1 MAFLEYLAPEQ
12 SLALHPIITYFE
24 GLMADVNGHVLARG
38 VLVKPNEPYILQ
50 RDDDVHGN
58 PKRLRISQASILAT
72 LADRSGLWTSRSVVR
87 CAVGSKPPVFI
98 CSLSI
103 GEVASCK
110 LDLEFEEKDDV
121 VFSVKGPRGI
131 HLAGYFLNSTGAN
144 STSTILTTDA
154 PKLGLE
160 GKDNIAKPSCEG
172 PNNFNSQD
180 RNTTHIDELEDE
192 VGEYSR
198 IKNVDRVVNDANEE
212 HLNEKTNKS
221 CEEVDKIHAADR
233 SVVNKCDSEVVK
245 EVDPVL
251 GDGGKLNTSSSSEK
265 LLLQENGN
273 VLWGDHGG
281 VFAMESVDIGG
292 IKGVDDRKQS
302 PNEKLAD
309 VTDE

>member
-1 MAFLEYLAPEQ
+1 M
-12 SLALHPIITYFE
+12 LHIWDGGSTKWDD
-24 GLMADVNGHVLARG
+24 GR

-50 RDDDVHGN
+50 RDDDDHGN

-121 VFSVKGPRGI
+121 VFSVKGPRGV

-144 STSTILTTDA
+144 STSATVTTNA
-154 PKLGLE
+154 PNPSLDEKE
-160 GKDNIAKPSCEG
+160 EIAKPSCEG

-180 RNTTHIDELEDE
+180 RNTTKIDELEVG

-198 IKNVDRVVNDANEE
+198 IK
-212 HLNEKTNKS
+212 
-221 CEEVDKIHAADR
+221 
-233 SVVNKCDSEVVK
+233 
-245 EVDPVL
+245 
-251 GDGGKLNTSSSSEK
+251 
-265 LLLQENGN
+265 
-273 VLWGDHGG
+273 
-281 VFAMESVDIGG
+281 SVD
-292 IKGVDDRKQS
+292 
-302 PNEKLAD
+302 
-309 VTDE
+309 